1 MLVGEPPFFDDNIDT
16 LYDKIRSGKLRYPSH
31 LSIEAA
37 SLIGKLLHKDPTKRL
52 GAKKFS
58 DIKAHDF
65 FRKMD
70 WGALVERRAAPPS
83 EMVL

>member
-16 LYDKIRSGKLRYPSH
+16 LYENIRSGKLRYPSH

-37 SLIGKLLHKDPTKRL
+37 SLICKLLHKDPSKRL
-52 GAKKFS
+52 GTKNFS
-58 DIKAHDF
+58 DIKGHDF

-70 WGALVERRAAPPS
+70 WSALLERRATPPS
-83 EMVL
+83 EMLL